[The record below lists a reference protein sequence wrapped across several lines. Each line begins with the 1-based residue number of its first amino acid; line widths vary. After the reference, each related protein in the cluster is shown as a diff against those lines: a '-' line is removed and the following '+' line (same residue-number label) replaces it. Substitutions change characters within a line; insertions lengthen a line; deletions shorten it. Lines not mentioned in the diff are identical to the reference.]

1 MMSTSWYIISRNFGG
16 RIMNVTALIEVIL
29 LMGAPKPPWPGR
41 GTHGAAP
48 PPPLARSREATPPP
62 PPKKNKNIKD
72 KPVWVQ
78 TIKCNKI

>member
-16 RIMNVTALIEVIL
+16 RIMNVTALIDVIL
-29 LMGAPKPPWPGR
+29 LTGAPKPPGPVAG
-41 GTHGAAP
+41 
-48 PPPLARSREATPPP
+48 SNPPP
-62 PPKKNKNIKD
+62 PPQKKNKNIKD